1 MVKRRVKRATKK
13 AVASPASNICE
24 NDPKEHEIGDKE
36 DAFDDQEVE
45 RQSAAIRTLRDAETE
60 RLLTGLRLLRLYFN
74 KDQLQTPV
82 LQYFRE
88 HLPNLAHVGDVKN
101 GEYEVQWKDMDVNL
115 YAGHGDGGNMHAYL
129 LHQMS
134 MTYPDC
140 PATMPSFGG
149 CGLSTKTVKTR
160 FLGADNLNI
169 REFNLDEPSDTRMP
183 GFQDSVQTPG
193 AYSQRL
199 SVGMTPKSQRVP
211 KHGEMLLSVHGSP
224 LGVYKEDNMEAI
236 HESGED

>member
-13 AVASPASNICE
+13 ADASPASNICE
-24 NDPKEHEIGDKE
+24 NDSKEHEIGDKE
-36 DAFDDQEVE
+36 DVFDDREVE
-45 RQSAAIRTLRDAETE
+45 RRSAAIRTIRDAETE

-88 HLPNLAHVGDVKN
+88 HLPNLAHVGDLKN
-101 GEYEVQWKDMDVNL
+101 GEYEVQWKEMDVNL

-129 LHQMS
+129 LNQMS
-134 MTYPDC
+134 MAYPDC
-140 PATMPSFGG
+140 PATMPSLGG
-149 CGLSTKTVKTR
+149 YGFSTKTVKTR

-193 AYSQRL
+193 ANSQRL

-236 HESGED
+236 NESGED

>member
-1 MVKRRVKRATKK
+1 MVKRRVKRTTKK

-36 DAFDDQEVE
+36 DVFNDQEVE
-45 RQSAAIRTLRDAETE
+45 RQSAAIRTIRDAETE

-101 GEYEVQWKDMDVNL
+101 GEYEVQWKEME
-115 YAGHGDGGNMHAYL
+115 HGDGGNMHAYL

-134 MTYPDC
+134 MAYPDC
-140 PATMPSFGG
+140 PATMPSLGG
-149 CGLSTKTVKTR
+149 YGYSTKTVKTR

-169 REFNLDEPSDTRMP
+169 REFNLEESADTHVP